1 MRPPAKDPSWWG
13 ERARRL
19 DREARY
25 AEAEA
30 TLREGLTH
38 HRGHPILGYA
48 LAVLLLARGAYA
60 EAWPLYEHRR
70 AMPGGPGMPRFSF
83 PEWTGGPIGSL
94 LVLPEQG
101 FGDQL
106 MYARYLPV
114 LRARGIRVTLVTPAA
129 LARLFTPLADAV
141 LPVDGMISIPACD
154 AWCFIGSL
162 PRLTGEFPTTPYLLA
177 EPSGE
182 GVGLMLRGN
191 PNIVGSLERSLSPA
205 AMAPL
210 LGLGRSLNPDDTGA
224 RDFQATA
231 DFIRPLARVISVDTS
246 VAHLAAAMGRDT
258 WILLPH
264 RPDWRWG
271 REGATTP
278 WYPTARLFRQP
289 TAGDWGSVVETVAVE
304 HRRHSG

>member
-1 MRPPAKDPSWWG
+1 MTRPPAKDPAWWG
-13 ERARRL
+13 RRARDL
-19 DREARY
+19 EGEGRY

-30 TLREGLTH
+30 TLREALGH

-70 AMPGGPGMPRFSF
+70 AMPGGPPTPRFSF
-83 PEWTGGPIGSL
+83 PEWTGGPVGAL

-114 LRARGIRVTLVTPAA
+114 LRERGIRVTLVTPAA

-141 LPVDGMISIPACD
+141 LPVGGTISVPPCD

-162 PRLTGEFPTTPYLLA
+162 PRLTGEFPTAPYLPG
-177 EPSGE
+177 ERGGE

-191 PNIVGSLERSLSPA
+191 PNIVGSLERSLTPD

-210 LGLGRSLNPDDTGA
+210 LALGRSLHPDDTAAG
-224 RDFQATA
+224 DFQATA
-231 DFIRPLARVISVDTS
+231 DLIRPLARVISVDTS
-246 VAHLAAAMGRDT
+246 VAHLAAAMGKDT
-258 WILLPH
+258 HILLPH

-271 REGATTP
+271 REGETTP
-278 WYPTARLFRQP
+278 WYPTARLLRQT
-289 TAGDWGSVVETVAVE
+289 TAGDWGSVVAAVVKDT
-304 HRRHSG
+304 GDGG